1 MFALPA
7 LSCYG
12 LAPMASRSASA
23 ARWLA
28 SAAPL
33 ERELALL
40 PFALTDALHP
50 GETREDRFTSS
61 RIGLRLRG
69 SVRRWSTRGGGHAW
83 LCGRRFVRRGRIAVR
98 HLSCPGG
105 RGLPPEQHRRL
116 GSPPQRWPLP
126 PHRSAR
132 GCRRAGA
139 CACQALHRP
148 GCGAGAGRGAEKA
161 ARGGVGAAAAAMGAA
176 LGRGRAQPGDGGRG
190 RAALCGSRR
199 A

>member
-1 MFALPA
+1 MAWLP
-7 LSCYG
+7 
-12 LAPMASRSASA
+12 
-23 ARWLA
+23 WLA
-28 SAAPL
+28 ECQRRSLARQRCAAG
-33 ERELALL
+33 ERACA
-40 PFALTDALHP
+40 PAICAHRRAP
-50 GETREDRFTSS
+50 S
-61 RIGLRLRG
+61 RRDPRGLRLRG

-132 GCRRAGA
+132 GCRRTGA